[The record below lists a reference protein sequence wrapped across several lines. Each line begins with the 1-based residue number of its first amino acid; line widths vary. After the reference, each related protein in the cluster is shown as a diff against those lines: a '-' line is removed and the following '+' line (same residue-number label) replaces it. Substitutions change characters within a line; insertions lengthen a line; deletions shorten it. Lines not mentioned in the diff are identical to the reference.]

1 MIGKI
6 QIGFTMHPRW
16 AQTGGGGFQAF
27 LEPLHVAGLTALE
40 FELDSR
46 LDLWQGF
53 EPMMDHVIT
62 MGYDLSFHA
71 PYRLPHTLIGFAGK
85 NRQTIINDYKPM
97 LDIARRYAHTMGAAK
112 TVVIHGARAS
122 TGDHSALLVDT
133 KSFIDWLLNEY
144 PELNF
149 ALENN
154 NPTEPEI
161 VRVCETRAEVLD
173 IVQSFDN
180 PHLGVCWD
188 MGHDYLG
195 HRQEELTKAWLKRVR
210 HVHLHDVDE
219 HGIDHF
225 PLIYDRVP
233 HPAWL
238 AALKK
243 VGMSGIIVLELKGW
257 LMRDYSY
264 KEVMDFLTKSIELI
278 SAEVR

>member
-1 MIGKI
+1 MKRKI
-6 QIGFTMHPRW
+6 QTGFTMHPRW
-16 AQTGGGGFQAF
+16 AQIGGGGFQAF
-27 LEPLHVAGLTALE
+27 LEPLQAAGLTALE

-53 EPMMDHVIT
+53 EPMMDHVVS

-71 PYRLPHTLIGFAGK
+71 PYRLPHTLVGFAGK
-85 NRQTIINDYKPM
+85 SRQTIIDDYRPM
-97 LDIARRYAHTMGAAK
+97 LDIVRRYTQTMGTAK
-112 TVVIHGARAS
+112 TIVIHGARAN
-122 TGDHSALLVDT
+122 TGERPALLADT
-133 KSFIDWLLNEY
+133 KSFIEWLLNEY
-144 PELNF
+144 PGLNF

-161 VRVCETRAEVLD
+161 LRVCETRSEVLE
-173 IVQSFDN
+173 IVRSFNN
-180 PHLGVCWD
+180 PRLGICWD

-195 HRQEELTKAWLKRVR
+195 HQQEEVTVPWLKHIR

-225 PLIYDRVP
+225 PLIYGRVP

-243 VGMSGIIVLELKGW
+243 VNMNGIVVLELKGW
-257 LMRDYSY
+257 LLKDYTF
-264 KEVMDFLTKSIELI
+264 KEVMKYLTDSIAMI
-278 SAEVR
+278 TAEVQ